1 MQNTESLKSN
11 REDFINEECIY
22 CKPILK
28 KMKLYDELFLQ
39 KFDDGGVN
47 EAVNGVDNKFIKD
60 LFPELDGIIEEPA
73 QEDLVSKFWF

>member
-1 MQNTESLKSN
+1 MQNTGSLKRK
-11 REDFINEECIY
+11 REYCVNDECIY

-39 KFDDGGVN
+39 KFDKGVSGVVG
-47 EAVNGVDNKFIKD
+47 EVDNKFIKD
-60 LFPELDGIIEEPA
+60 LFPELNGIIEEPV